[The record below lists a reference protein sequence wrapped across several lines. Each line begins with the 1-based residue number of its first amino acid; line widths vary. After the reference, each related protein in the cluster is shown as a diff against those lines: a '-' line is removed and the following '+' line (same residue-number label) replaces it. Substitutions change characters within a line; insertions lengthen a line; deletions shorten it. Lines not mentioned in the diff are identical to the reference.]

1 MMTLQEFL
9 AQTQAE
15 VRAQLESYKTAGE
28 AEYACVFAEVVMQHM
43 SEVGMT
49 FEPQTCHFSA
59 KIDRTNVRL
68 TGFSLAEDG
77 EQLDL
82 FVSLYGGVDVV
93 TPITDKDTKVAAG
106 QCLNFL
112 EKCVEGRLADTIDE
126 GSDAYELVRTI
137 HDCYSHLDQIRIYV
151 LTDRVAKAKNF
162 LSREI
167 NGRAVKLEVMDIE
180 RLHRHWSEGKPRDEI
195 VVDFERVSGG
205 ALPCV
210 YIRGEASDYDYVLT
224 AMPAETL
231 RFMYERYG
239 ARLLE
244 ANVRSFL
251 SATGKVNKGI
261 RETLR
266 QSPERFMAYNNGI
279 VIVADE
285 ARLGETMDGGPGITW
300 LKGVQIVNGGQTTAS
315 IYFTKRK
322 DPETDLRRVR
332 VPAKIIVL
340 RSLENLDEEALISDI
355 SRYANSQ
362 NVVRQSDLSA
372 NRPFH
377 IEMEKLALST
387 YCPDGVGRWFYERA
401 AGSYNVMLAR
411 EGTTPARL
419 RQIREAIPS
428 ARKFNKTDLAKF
440 LNAWDQRPHIVSL
453 GSQKNFES
461 FMSGLP
467 ERNDEPGFSKPG
479 TVFFKHVIAKAILF
493 RSAHALIRPMFE
505 AFQANIGVY
514 LVSLLSNRLG
524 GRMDLDRIWLRQE
537 LSPELKKVLVTW
549 AAEVKS
555 VLHETAGGRM
565 VSEWAKKAECWE
577 SVRRAEYAL
586 PVPAIPEIR

>member
-1 MMTLQEFL
+1 MMTLGDFL
-9 AQTQAE
+9 TQTQDE
-15 VRAQLESYKTAGE
+15 VRSRLGTAGDQAQYE
-28 AEYACVFAEVVMQHM
+28 AVFAEVVTQHL

-49 FEPQTCHFSA
+49 FEPQVCHFSA
-59 KIDRTNVRL
+59 RIDRTIVRI

-82 FVSLYGGVDVV
+82 FVSLYGGVHTV
-93 TPITDKDTKVAAG
+93 TSIADKDTKAAAG
-106 QCLNFL
+106 QCLRFL
-112 EKCVEGRLADTIDE
+112 EKCVEGRLADVIDE
-126 GSDAYELVRTI
+126 ASDAYELVRTI
-137 HDCYSHLDQIRIYV
+137 HACYGELDQIRIYV
-151 LTDRVAKAKNF
+151 LTDHVAKAKQF
-162 LSREI
+162 VSREI
-167 NGRAVKLEVMDIE
+167 NGKTVKLEVMDIE

-210 YIRGEASDYDYVLT
+210 YVRGDATDYDYVLT
-224 AMPAETL
+224 VLPGETL
-231 RFMYERYG
+231 RFLYERFG

-266 QSPERFMAYNNGI
+266 QTPERFMAYNNGI

-285 ARLGETMDGGPGITW
+285 ARFGETSDGGPGLAW
-300 LKGVQIVNGGQTTAS
+300 LQGVQVVNGGQTTAS

-322 DPETDLRRVR
+322 ETDTDLRRVR

-340 RSLENLDEEALISDI
+340 RSLDPMGEEGLIADI

-362 NVVRQSDLSA
+362 NVVKQSDLSA

-377 IEMEKLALST
+377 VEMEKLALST

-411 EGTTPARL
+411 EGTTPVRRRL
-419 RQIREAIPS
+419 LREAIPP
-428 ARKFNKTDLAKF
+428 ARKFSKTDLAKF
-440 LNAWDQRPHIVSL
+440 LHAWDQRPHIVSL
-453 GSQKNFES
+453 GSQKNFEN
-461 FMSGLP
+461 FMAGLAD
-467 ERNDEPGFSKPG
+467 RTDEPGFGQPDAA
-479 TVFFKHVIAKAILF
+479 FFKRVIAKAIIF
-493 RSAHALIRPMFE
+493 RSAHTLIRPMFE

-514 LVSLLSNRLG
+514 LVSLLAHRLG
-524 GRMDLDRIWLRQE
+524 PRIDLERIWNRQE
-537 LSPELKKVLVTW
+537 LSPELRDLLRIW
-549 AAEVKS
+549 APEVKA
-555 VLHETAGGRM
+555 VLHRTAGGRM
-565 VSEWAKKAECWE
+565 VSEWAKKAECWDA
-577 SVRRAEYAL
+577 VRTADYT
-586 PVPAIPEIR
+586 PAPADIADVR